1 MPLSIDFRLKI
12 LYICVC
18 IMTTNKSMKIGVIRR
33 ENATEVCSVC
43 SMETLIE
50 RIKKGSKEK
59 YILKLRERLP
69 SLQGSYSRFIHLDKI
84 PRIYPIAEYR
94 RTSDGDWKFKRYN
107 GIVLVE
113 VNRLSGLAEA
123 EYVKSKA
130 ALLPQTFAAMIG
142 SSGRS
147 VKIWVRFSLPDGT
160 LPDTEELAS
169 LFHAQAYRVAVQCY
183 QPIIPFP
190 ITLKEP
196 SLRQSFRMTV
206 DEKPYYHP
214 DAAAF
219 CQTQPVSLS
228 DGTSFHEQKLAEKN
242 PFDRMELTYDSYHTM
257 AVMFQAA
264 LKRAL
269 DTLEDWRRGDD
280 LTPLLAPLAEEC
292 FKSGIPE
299 EEAVYRTLR
308 HFPYQKDEPG
318 LRATFRN
325 VYTEMKGFG
334 KRPSITREQDTALR
348 LEEFLKRRYEIRFNS
363 MTDDLEY
370 RERNS
375 TRFCFSTLDK
385 RARNSIA
392 IQALKEGIQAWD
404 RDIDRFLHSE
414 SIPMYNPVEEYLDEV
429 GEWDGRDRIR
439 ELADRVKCHHPH
451 WRNLFY
457 RWFLSMVAHW
467 LGRDKQHGNATTPVL
482 IGPQGY
488 RKSTFCRILLPPELR
503 FGYTDSLDFS
513 SKRDAER
520 YLGRFFLVNLDEF
533 DQISV
538 NQQAF
543 LKHLL
548 QKPSASLRK
557 PYSSSILEVRRYAS
571 FIATSNH
578 KDLLSDL
585 SGNRRFICVEVTA
598 PIETNVSVNYS
609 QLYAQAFHAVMH
621 GERYWLDDTD
631 EALLKE
637 SNEEFR
643 QVSPLEHL
651 LLSRFSIASTEEED
665 GEWLMTME
673 IFNCLQEGPREKLP
687 IGKLTHLRRLLK
699 RWNVPNK
706 RTEKGSLY
714 YLKKHQK

>member
-1 MPLSIDFRLKI
+1 
-12 LYICVC
+12 
-18 IMTTNKSMKIGVIRR
+18 MKIGVIRQ
-33 ENATEVCSVC
+33 EKATEVYSTCSI
-43 SMETLIE
+43 ETFLE
-50 RIKKGSKEK
+50 RVKKENKGR
-59 YILKLRERLP
+59 YISQLRDKLP
-69 SLQGSYSRFIHLDKI
+69 SLQGSGARFVHIDRI
-84 PRIYPIAEYR
+84 PRICPVAEFR
-94 RTSDGDWKFKRYN
+94 RTQDGSWKFKRYN
-107 GIVLVE
+107 GVVLVE
-113 VNRLSGLAEA
+113 VDNLSGLAEA
-123 EYVKSKA
+123 EFVKQKA
-130 ALLPQTFAAMIG
+130 ALLPQTFAALVG
-142 SSGRS
+142 ASGRS

-160 LPDTEELAS
+160 LPATEEQAS

-183 QPIIPFP
+183 QPLIPFP
-190 ITLKEP
+190 VTLKEP
-196 SLRQSFRMTV
+196 SLRQGFRMTV
-206 DEKPYYHP
+206 DEAPYYHP
-214 DAAAF
+214 EAAAF
-219 CQTQPVSLS
+219 CLEQPVGLS
-228 DGTSFHEQKLAEKN
+228 DGTSFREQKLAEKN
-242 PFDRMELTYDSYHTM
+242 PLARMEPSYDSYHTLT
-257 AVMFQAA
+257 VMFQAA
-264 LKRAL
+264 LRRAL
-269 DTLEDWRRGDD
+269 ETLEHWRRGDD

-299 EEAVYRTLR
+299 EEAVYRTMR
-308 HFPYQKDEPG
+308 HFNYCKDETG

-334 KRPSITREQDTALR
+334 TRPSVTREQDTALR
-348 LEEFLKRRYEIRFNS
+348 LEEFLKRRYEIRFNR

-375 TRFCFSTLDK
+375 IRFSFTTLDK

-404 RDIDRFLHSE
+404 RDIDRFLHSDYV
-414 SIPMYNPVEEYLDEV
+414 PAYNPVEEYLFEL

-439 ELADRVKCHHPH
+439 ELADRVTCNHPH

-467 LGRDKQHGNATTPVL
+467 MGRDKQHGNATTPVL

-538 NQQAF
+538 HQQAF

-557 PYSSSILEVRRYAS
+557 PYGTSIVEMRRYAS

-598 PIETNVSVNYS
+598 PIDTNVSVNYD

-621 GERYWLDDTD
+621 GERYWLDDAD

-637 SNEEFR
+637 SNEDFR

-651 LLSRFSIASTEEED
+651 LMGCFTTASPEAED
-665 GEWLMTME
+665 GEWLMAMDV
-673 IFNCLQEGPREKLP
+673 FNHLQSKTKEKLAL
-687 IGKLTHLRRLLK
+687 GKLTHLGRLLK
-699 RWNVPNK
+699 KWNVPNK
-706 RTEKGSLY
+706 RWGKGSLY
-714 YLKKHQK
+714 YLKRLSDEGNV

>member
-1 MPLSIDFRLKI
+1 
-12 LYICVC
+12 
-18 IMTTNKSMKIGVIRR
+18 MKIGVIRK
-33 ENATEVCSVC
+33 ENATEVWSTCT
-43 SMETLIE
+43 METFLE
-50 RIKKGSKEK
+50 KVKKETKGK
-59 YILKLRERLP
+59 YISQLRERLP
-69 SLQGSYSRFIHLDKI
+69 SLQGSEGRFIHLDKI
-84 PRIYPIAEYR
+84 PRVYPVAEFR
-94 RTSDGDWKFKRYN
+94 RTKDGSWKFKQYN

-113 VNRLSGLAEA
+113 VNNLSGLAEA
-123 EYVKSKA
+123 EFVKSKA
-130 ALLPQTFAAMIG
+130 ALLPQTFASLVG

-147 VKIWVRFSLPDGT
+147 VKIWVRFSLPDGS
-160 LPDTEELAS
+160 LPDTEEQAS

-183 QPIIPFP
+183 QPLIPFP

-196 SLRQSFRMTV
+196 SLKQSFRMTV
-206 DEKPYYHP
+206 DETPYHHP
-214 DAAAF
+214 EAAAF
-219 CQTQPVSLS
+219 CLEQPVALS
-228 DGTSFHEQKLAEKN
+228 DGTSFREQKLAEEN
-242 PFDRMELTYDSYHTM
+242 PLVRMEPSYDSYHTLT
-257 AVMFQAA
+257 VMYQAA
-264 LKRAL
+264 LRRAL
-269 DTLEDWRRGDD
+269 DTMENWQRGDD
-280 LTPLLAPLAEEC
+280 LVPLLAPLAEEC

-308 HFPYQKDEPG
+308 HFSYYKDETG
-318 LRATFRN
+318 LRATFHN
-325 VYTEMKGFG
+325 VYAEMKGFG
-334 KRPSITREQDTALR
+334 TRSSMTREQDTALR
-348 LEEFLKRRYEIRFNS
+348 LEEFLKRRYEIRSNT

-375 TRFCFSTLDK
+375 IRFSFTTLDK

-404 RDIDRFLHSE
+404 RDIDRFLHSDYV
-414 SIPMYNPVEEYLDEV
+414 PRYNPVEEYLYDL
-429 GEWDGRDRIR
+429 GEWDGRDRIH
-439 ELADRVKCHHPH
+439 ELADRVKCRHPH
-451 WRNLFY
+451 WRDLFY

-467 LGRDKQHGNATTPVL
+467 MGRDKQHGNATTPVL

-538 NQQAF
+538 TQQAF

-548 QKPSASLRK
+548 QKPSASIRK
-557 PYSSSILEVRRYAS
+557 AYTSSILEVRRYAS

-598 PIETNVSVNYS
+598 PIDTNVSVNYS

-651 LLSRFSIASTEEED
+651 LMSCFSIASPEAED
-665 GEWLMTME
+665 GEWLMAMD
-673 IFNCLQEGPREKLP
+673 IFNHLQSKTREKLAL
-687 IGKLTHLRRLLK
+687 GKLNHLGRLLK
-699 RWNVPNK
+699 KWNVPNK
-706 RTEKGSLY
+706 RLGKGSLY
-714 YLKKHQK
+714 YLKKLSDVEKV